1 MRKKGSAHQTMRS
14 LTCWQVEGKWEAKQ
28 GMEGAGLQFVD
39 GLAYFGKEFKP

>member
-1 MRKKGSAHQTMRS
+1 MRKKGSAHGTMRS

-39 GLAYFGKEFKP
+39 GLEYFGKEFKP